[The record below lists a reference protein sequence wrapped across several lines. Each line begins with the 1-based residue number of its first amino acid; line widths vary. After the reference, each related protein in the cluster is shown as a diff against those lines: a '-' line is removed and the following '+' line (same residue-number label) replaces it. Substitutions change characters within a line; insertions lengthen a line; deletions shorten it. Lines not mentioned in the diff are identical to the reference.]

1 MGQDTGT
8 MHLFPN
14 PVLTELTYK
23 KKNKKAW
30 LLSFYFPNCR
40 TQHCHARGGRLVSGL
55 PAAAS
60 SSHACAAPCSSMI
73 QPRPEGPLAVR
84 TLWWWLFFTFVFLKI
99 NSKGWYREEGKG
111 VLVKEISL
119 NRWECNATKPV
130 NPWTC
135 EPQSIVAPL
144 SLLTTGYHAQK

>member
-1 MGQDTGT
+1 

-40 TQHCHARGGRLVSGL
+40 TQRCHARGGRLVSGL

-84 TLWWWLFFTFVFLKI
+84 THWWWLFFTFVFRKLTAKVDI
-99 NSKGWYREEGKG
+99 GRRGRVYYWRSQ
-111 VLVKEISL
+111 EISL